1 MSPDLRV
8 LFVSGYTEEGVRKQ
22 GVLQPGTEFLEKPF
36 TPEKL
41 LRKIREILD
50 TPPPSQTTPGQAVGQ
65 N

>member
-1 MSPDLRV
+1 M
-8 LFVSGYTEEGVRKQ
+8 RKQ

-50 TPPPSQTTPGQAVGQ
+50 APPSAPAAAR